1 MMVGRLSP
9 LSSVWEARLYR
20 LVEVVLK
27 HANTPLLS
35 SLWVRF
41 DKPSVS
47 AKACLREEEVNEITA
62 IPQI

>member
-1 MMVGRLSP
+1 M
-9 LSSVWEARLYR
+9 
-20 LVEVVLK
+20 

-47 AKACLREEEVNEITA
+47 AKANLREEKVNEITA
-62 IPQI
+62 IPQTQIL

>member
-9 LSSVWEARLYR
+9 LSSVLEARLYR
-20 LVEVVLK
+20 LVEVVLM

-47 AKACLREEEVNEITA
+47 AKAYLREEEVN
-62 IPQI
+62 

>member
-1 MMVGRLSP
+1 M
-9 LSSVWEARLYR
+9 
-20 LVEVVLK
+20 

-47 AKACLREEEVNEITA
+47 AKGCLREEEVNEITA
-62 IPQI
+62 IPET